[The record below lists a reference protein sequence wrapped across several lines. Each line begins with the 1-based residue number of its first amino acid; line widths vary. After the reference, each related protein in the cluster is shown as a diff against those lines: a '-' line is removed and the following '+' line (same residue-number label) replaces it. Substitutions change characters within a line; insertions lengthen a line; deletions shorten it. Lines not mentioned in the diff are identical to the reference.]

1 MGKNMSKRGELL
13 KACLEREFSYDMIIK
28 YTSQIK
34 AAPEEQKESLA
45 EALTAEIIEKFP
57 LIRNDTNYTK

>member
-1 MGKNMSKRGELL
+1 MVSSMGKNMSKRGELL

-34 AAPEEQKESLA
+34 AAPEE
-45 EALTAEIIEKFP
+45 
-57 LIRNDTNYTK
+57 